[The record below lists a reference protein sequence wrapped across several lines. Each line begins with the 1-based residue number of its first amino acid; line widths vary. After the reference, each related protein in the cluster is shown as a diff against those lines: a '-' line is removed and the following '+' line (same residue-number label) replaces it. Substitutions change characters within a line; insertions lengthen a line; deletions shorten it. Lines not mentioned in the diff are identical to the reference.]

1 VIGRR
6 DHPERQSSLRKL
18 RPALTRAKA
27 APDRIHAFAGL
38 VRQREQHSLLVQVG
52 QSQHVHLPLRPM
64 PRLKAGANTLLH
76 SLWR

>member
-1 VIGRR
+1 VIGGR

-27 APDRIHAFAGL
+27 APDRLHAFAGL

-52 QSQHVHLPLRPM
+52 Q
-64 PRLKAGANTLLH
+64 LKWTLGMGPVG
-76 SLWR
+76 SLETGLFPSW